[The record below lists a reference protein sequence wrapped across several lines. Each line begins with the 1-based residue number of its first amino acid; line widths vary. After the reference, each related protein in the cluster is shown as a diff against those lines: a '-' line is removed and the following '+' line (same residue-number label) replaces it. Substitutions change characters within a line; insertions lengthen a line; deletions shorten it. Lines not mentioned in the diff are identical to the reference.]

1 MSARNQRRTDGRRPG
16 EMRPVGL
23 TVDPLPYAE
32 GSVEIAVGGTRVLC
46 AATVQE
52 GVPPFLKGREEG
64 WVTAEYA
71 MLPRSSV
78 ERIPRESVRGR
89 QSGRTLEIQRLIGR
103 SMRAVVDRRALGE
116 RTVILDCDVIQA
128 DGGTRTA
135 SITGAYVALARALSR
150 LQRAGEISGRVL
162 KDSVAATSI
171 GLVGGRLLLDLDY
184 SEDSTAE
191 VDMNIVMTGK
201 GRIVEIQG
209 TAEGT
214 PFTPSELNE
223 LFSLGRKGIRQLTRL
238 QTEALR
244 DNLRQ
249 GGTVRTKRAK

>member
-1 MSARNQRRTDGRRPG
+1 
-16 EMRPVGL
+16 MRPVGIE
-23 TVDPLPYAE
+23 VDPLPYAE
-32 GSVEIAVGGTRVLC
+32 GSVEISVGGTRVLC
-46 AATVQE
+46 AATVQDS
-52 GVPPFLKGREEG
+52 VPPFLKGKGEG

-71 MLPRSSV
+71 MLPRSSA

-103 SMRAVVDRRALGE
+103 SMRAVVDRQALGE

-135 SITGAYVALARALSR
+135 SITGAYVALARALAK
-150 LQRAGEISGRVL
+150 LQEAGEIPGGVL

-171 GLVGGRLLLDLDY
+171 GLVDGRLLLDLDY

-191 VDMNIVMTGK
+191 VDMNVVMTGK

-223 LFSLGRKGIRQLTRL
+223 LFSLGSKGIRQLSRL
-238 QTEALR
+238 QTQALR
-244 DNLRQ
+244 GNLRK
-249 GGTVRTKRAK
+249 GRSVRSNRAK